1 MFDSRTRKEKGKT
14 TMTDLRWTLEIRKM
28 ATAFPNFEPFW
39 SANTVGFVGALR
51 GRNGRT
57 FEITI
62 RASASGYPSQ
72 QPSIF
77 ISPRIGG
84 NWVSDGSLC
93 VQRPW
98 VPGRSTF
105 AQQVNYAASYIA
117 QHG

>member
-39 SANTVGFVGALR
+39 SANTVGFIGALR

-62 RASASGYPSQ
+62 RASPGGYPSQ

-77 ISPRIGG
+77 ISPRIGS
-84 NWVSDGSLC
+84 NWRSDSSLC
-93 VQRPW
+93 VNVLWSPE
-98 VPGRSTF
+98 RSTF
-105 AQQVNYAASYIA
+105 AQQVSYAAS
-117 QHG
+117 